1 MKDYC
6 NLSARGYTI
15 LKDKLSESEIKD
27 IKSDLTVQPF
37 VNTDFSKPPP
47 PFPIY
52 KENDRKLYIPRF
64 YGIEKYGQPHTTNLN
79 TPKEIKCKFT
89 KTLRPIQLPIVE
101 AFLNATNKS
110 DYGGGG
116 IISIPCGYGKTVLA
130 LYLACMLKVKTL
142 VIAHQDFLLTQW
154 KERIDQFVENARVG
168 HIQGKYCNVE
178 NKDIVLGTLQSISMK
193 DYDPK
198 VFEGFGF
205 VIYDECHHLGA
216 EVFSKALIKTNF
228 KYLLGLSATPTRLD
242 GLSKVFKWYLGPIV
256 YIIKKRVEEEVNVKV
271 IKYKNSDDAYCKEKL
286 NVMGKPM
293 MPTMIN
299 NICDFEPRT
308 ELILNEIK
316 ADLEEGRK
324 ILLLSD
330 RREHLKILKEKI
342 DAINPE
348 LYESGFFLGGMKK
361 KDRELSEEKNV
372 ILATFQ
378 MASEGFD
385 CKYPLH
391 TLIMASP
398 KSNIEQS
405 VGRILRQEAKYR
417 VFTPKVIDIYDNFS
431 MFSRQGDKRIAF
443 YKKNK
448 YTIDFYNE
456 NNQYVNSS
464 TNSST
469 NSNTNSKSNNSFII
483 DDDDE

>member
-1 MKDYC
+1 
-6 NLSARGYTI
+6 
-15 LKDKLSESEIKD
+15 
-27 IKSDLTVQPF
+27 
-37 VNTDFSKPPP
+37 
-47 PFPIY
+47 
-52 KENDRKLYIPRF
+52 
-64 YGIEKYGQPHTTNLN
+64 
-79 TPKEIKCKFT
+79 
-89 KTLRPIQLPIVE
+89 
-101 AFLNATNKS
+101 
-110 DYGGGG
+110 
-116 IISIPCGYGKTVLA
+116 
-130 LYLACMLKVKTL
+130 
-142 VIAHQDFLLTQW
+142 
-154 KERIDQFVENARVG
+154 
-168 HIQGKYCNVE
+168 
-178 NKDIVLGTLQSISMK
+178 
-193 DYDPK
+193 
-198 VFEGFGF
+198 
-205 VIYDECHHLGA
+205 
-216 EVFSKALIKTNF
+216 
-228 KYLLGLSATPTRLD
+228 
-242 GLSKVFKWYLGPIV
+242 
-256 YIIKKRVEEEVNVKV
+256 VEEEVKVKV
-271 IKYKNSDDAYCKEKL
+271 IKYKNTDEAYCKEKL

-308 ELILNEIK
+308 DLILNEIK

-330 RREHLKILKEKI
+330 RREHLKILKVKI

-464 TNSST
+464 KSNCG
-469 NSNTNSKSNNSFII
+469 NSNSKPNSDNSGGNGNSKTNNSFII